1 MKIFAKRIKN
11 NRGMTLVELLA
22 TFAIASIVLAIVYA
36 VFINGLKTSNK
47 VEAKNALRD
56 DGDYVISTIMNE
68 LQGISA
74 DSINYCTPSTG
85 NLQCIKLIDNKSIQV
100 SQNSDTPSDFY
111 NVEKKQK
118 NTANEAVNEVTIE
131 YGLKDKTNT
140 TSPQP
145 PTPDNRMY
153 TFFINGK
160 PIDIDNNLKHSTI
173 NFSCSSKDDNNQC
186 TSAVFDL
193 TLFIS
198 TTSRVAKFDASL
210 DKYVQEKKDGKQPQ
224 VTDSGDQGWVELE
237 SQFGF

>member
-1 MKIFAKRIKN
+1 
-11 NRGMTLVELLA
+11 MTLVELLA
-22 TFAIASIVLAIVYA
+22 TFTIASIVLAIVYA

-56 DGDYVISTIMNE
+56 DGDYVVSTIMNE

-118 NTANEAVNEVTIE
+118 DEENESINEVKIE
-131 YGLKDKTNT
+131 YGPKDKTNP
-140 TSPQP
+140 TSAEPS
-145 PTPDNRMY
+145 TSDNNMY

-173 NFSCSSKDDNNQC
+173 DFSCSSKDDNNQC

-193 TLFIS
+193 TLFVS
-198 TTSRVAKFDASL
+198 TTSKAAKFDASL
-210 DKYVQEKKDGKQPQ
+210 DNYVQDKKDGKQPQ
-224 VTDSGDQGWVELE
+224 IKDSGDQGWVELE